1 MYQMFVDNVIHSSL
15 NVFNNIEELIYF
27 FVSCKHQTHYPLS
40 RPISIT
46 FKCIKIIK
54 ANSYLYSVSRHDD
67 FYVVWM
73 YEKVYC
79 FSIMLFR
86 CLTDTHY
93 FWGQIKK
100 KICVLIY
107 TSCCYRKTISWGDIK
122 TLLNHE
128 QIDYFFMNITFY
140 FTCWWI
146 VSYKDNDNFLLQLHM
161 LLRWI
166 KYYQCSKK

>member
-1 MYQMFVDNVIHSSL
+1 MYQLFVNNVIYSSL
-15 NVFNNIEELIYF
+15 NVFNNIEELIHF

-100 KICVLIY
+100 KNMCPHLHI
-107 TSCCYRKTISWGDIK
+107 
-122 TLLNHE
+122 
-128 QIDYFFMNITFY
+128 M
-140 FTCWWI
+140 
-146 VSYKDNDNFLLQLHM
+146 LLQKNYFVRRHKNIIESRTNRLFLHEYYLLFYM
-161 LLRWI
+161 LMNR
-166 KYYQCSKK
+166 